1 MKKLLRNLT
10 LAALVASPAFNAYAD
25 VELTQVYYGKSA
37 TIGESWVNATNPGM
51 NARFA
56 TGRDGKF
63 YTIDMAKK
71 AIISFEATPSA
82 DGSLEPTEVSEPTVV
97 KTFELPE
104 GVVVAGSSLS
114 FDSEGNFIFNFNFVQ
129 SNPSPSQAW
138 GMYNPTTNKLYYYT
152 IPADDCLVQR
162 IDHMG
167 RAVGNAAS
175 ADGAYGY
182 AFGATAKYPVV
193 YHFTTKDDV
202 FNVTCEPLTDG
213 IEIEDYEMGAN
224 GWAQPAFNTAAEMA
238 AAPTTSYY
246 ATATKSSICTI
257 ENGKV
262 VYPGVNPNDY
272 GIHIGNSINNGFD
285 TFTLNGKRYFVRSFN
300 NIKDW
305 WDPHYPTSYFV
316 ILNFAIFNEEGN
328 IVAEWQNSEWKKSNS
343 GYASITAEKVDD
355 TTVNIYAYISGGKTD
370 GSECVLCTFTD
381 EDGEAP
387 APDVPAHGLKGEG
400 TETDPYIIATSQD
413 LCNAHLAIPQEVAGP
428 VVYFKQTADI
438 DMAGITDWQAL
449 NGWYGSYAGQL
460 NYDGDNHIIYNFAP
474 VDGDE
479 IPNDPN
485 GGHCYDTS
493 IFGVL
498 KGTVKNL
505 GVVNANI
512 EDLVTNAEE
521 NPDGFDG
528 AGIIACYA
536 GHEGVEANI
545 ENVFVIGTVKSK
557 LKRAGGMFATAGAN
571 TNIKNAYAV
580 VTLEGP
586 AGKTAGIIG
595 NTGDKTFN
603 IEGGYVSVTDIEGST
618 SNLIAGGSGT
628 VVIPAFSFE
637 AYGQGALF
645 ASGITCETKS
655 DIMYDEEMGNFAIS
669 GIQMEMP
676 SLFGDKKM
684 LGGYPTFNWVTDAQ
698 IEGPAET
705 PEADGTEDNPYIIAT
720 ADDLANAWTKME
732 AGKVI
737 YFKQTADIDMT
748 GVTDYHAIN
757 GFNGV
762 YTSAIVY
769 DGQNH
774 IINNFA
780 PASKAVGEDSDNNY
794 YCNSVFGVL
803 AGTVKNLG
811 ITNAKSVNNDGQGA
825 AILGVYG
832 GHGSAPAGFQEA
844 TIDNVFV
851 TGVAESET
859 YVGGMIGTTGNNVN
873 ISNSYAIVNVKGGD
887 ETAGLVSR
895 ATTTITLNNVYVA
908 GTVNGTEGE
917 AQLVVR
923 QRAGKSATVKGNNVI
938 ALNEGTFDLTNATE
952 DGVIVPGTLAM
963 LKGDIQGWAAFSD
976 KKVNKEGYPVFNWLT
991 AAQIEAAGVEDVIAD
1006 QISDDANAPVEFYN
1020 LQGVR
1025 VENPSTGL
1033 YIKRQGKTVT
1043 KVIIR

>member
-1 MKKLLRNLT
+1 
-10 LAALVASPAFNAYAD
+10 
-25 VELTQVYYGKSA
+25 
-37 TIGESWVNATNPGM
+37 
-51 NARFA
+51 
-56 TGRDGKF
+56 
-63 YTIDMAKK
+63 
-71 AIISFEATPSA
+71 
-82 DGSLEPTEVSEPTVV
+82 
-97 KTFELPE
+97 
-104 GVVVAGSSLS
+104 
-114 FDSEGNFIFNFNFVQ
+114 
-129 SNPSPSQAW
+129 
-138 GMYNPTTNKLYYYT
+138 
-152 IPADDCLVQR
+152 
-162 IDHMG
+162 
-167 RAVGNAAS
+167 
-175 ADGAYGY
+175 
-182 AFGATAKYPVV
+182 
-193 YHFTTKDDV
+193 
-202 FNVTCEPLTDG
+202 
-213 IEIEDYEMGAN
+213 
-224 GWAQPAFNTAAEMA
+224 
-238 AAPTTSYY
+238 
-246 ATATKSSICTI
+246 
-257 ENGKV
+257 
-262 VYPGVNPNDY
+262 
-272 GIHIGNSINNGFD
+272 
-285 TFTLNGKRYFVRSFN
+285 
-300 NIKDW
+300 
-305 WDPHYPTSYFV
+305 
-316 ILNFAIFNEEGN
+316 
-328 IVAEWQNSEWKKSNS
+328 
-343 GYASITAEKVDD
+343 
-355 TTVNIYAYISGGKTD
+355 
-370 GSECVLCTFTD
+370 
-381 EDGEAP
+381 
-387 APDVPAHGLKGEG
+387 
-400 TETDPYIIATSQD
+400 
-413 LCNAHLAIPQEVAGP
+413 
-428 VVYFKQTADI
+428 
-438 DMAGITDWQAL
+438 
-449 NGWYGSYAGQL
+449 
-460 NYDGDNHIIYNFAP
+460 
-474 VDGDE
+474 
-479 IPNDPN
+479 
-485 GGHCYDTS
+485 
-493 IFGVL
+493 
-498 KGTVKNL
+498 
-505 GVVNANI
+505 
-512 EDLVTNAEE
+512 AEE

-603 IEGGYVSVTDIEGST
+603 IEGGYVNVTDVEGST

-628 VVIPAFSFE
+628 VVIPAYSFE
-637 AYGQGALF
+637 AYGQGNLF

-655 DIMYDEEMGNFAIS
+655 DIMYDEEMGNFAIT
-669 GIQMEMP
+669 GIQNEMP

-684 LGGYPTFNWVTDAQ
+684 LGGYPTFNWVTNAQ

-705 PEADGTEDNPYIIAT
+705 PEADGTEANPYIIAT

-757 GFNGV
+757 GFNGGWGDERL
-762 YTSAIVY
+762 YSSAIVY

-774 IINNFA
+774 IISNFA
-780 PASKAVGEDSDNNY
+780 PASQPATEPNHNDYY

-851 TGVAESET
+851 IGDVESPT
-859 YVGGMIGTTGNNVN
+859 YAGGMIGTTGNNVN

-976 KKVNKEGYPVFNWLT
+976 KKELKGYPTLNWLT